1 MGYYNADDVTV
12 VLSSDSPTSQP
23 RARSA
28 HTDPEEA
35 ADAREQLEDDD
46 GHYNVHAL
54 TVPINPDNDSDD
66 GGD

>member
-23 RARSA
+23 RARA
-28 HTDPEEA
+28 TYTDPD
-35 ADAREQLEDDD
+35 DANGKRAELADDD
-46 GHYNVHAL
+46 GHHNVHAL
-54 TVPINPDNDSDD
+54 TVPINPDD